1 KWFRSRT
8 ENARGTRKPMIVAL
22 ARKLL
27 IALWRLMREGIVPDG
42 VVLGPAQC
50 TKDAEGT
57 TTVSACPYACDGT
70 PMTVR
75 GGGIPRRPLALTPNG
90 RMGPP
95 LRSFAADA
103 HDCIMVRVL
112 GPTGYKVVARLNRA
126 PKAGSP
132 LIVIATALSVPS
144 CSKPSRYGLARGK
157 HAARLVRRPILTASA
172 RIDLSDARVGMKKRT
187 LRSNQE
193 TDEGKRCAALANS
206 LTKKAPYKGLG
217 AESEEK
223 HEPVSDI
230 DTGVVDSLK
239 ALDPERPIR
248 EADVHL
254 RSCYVAFVPISDIR
268 TIVTAASGRAG
279 AALVAT

>member
-1 KWFRSRT
+1 
-8 ENARGTRKPMIVAL
+8 
-22 ARKLL
+22 
-27 IALWRLMREGIVPDG
+27 
-42 VVLGPAQC
+42 
-50 TKDAEGT
+50 
-57 TTVSACPYACDGT
+57 
-70 PMTVR
+70 MTVR
-75 GGGIPRRPLALTPNG
+75 GGGIRRRPLALTPNG

-144 CSKPSRYGLARGK
+144 CSKPSRYGLARPK
-157 HAARLVRRPILTASA
+157 HAARLVRRPILTPSA
-172 RIDLSDARVGMKKRT
+172 RIDLSDPRVGMKKRT

-193 TDEGKRCAALANS
+193 TDQGKRCAALANS

-223 HEPVSDI
+223 REPVSDI

-239 ALDPERPIR
+239 VLDPDGRLEKRPNWCFATNR
-248 EADVHL
+248 RDVPLTDIL
-254 RSCYVAFVPISDIR
+254 RRSNLQRRNHAPPL
-268 TIVTAASGRAG
+268 AS
-279 AALVAT
+279 

>member
-1 KWFRSRT
+1 MPASLVHPTRA
-8 ENARGTRKPMIVAL
+8 EGNAERKG
-22 ARKLL
+22 
-27 IALWRLMREGIVPDG
+27 W
-42 VVLGPAQC
+42 PA
-50 TKDAEGT
+50 AEGT

-112 GPTGYKVVARLNRA
+112 GPTGYKVVARLNRV

-144 CSKPSRYGLARGK
+144 CSKPSRYGLARAK

-172 RIDLSDARVGMKKRT
+172 RIDQRCAGRDE
-187 LRSNQE
+187 E
-193 TDEGKRCAALANS
+193 TDFEIKSRNRRRKKMRGPGKFLD
-206 LTKKAPYKGLG
+206 K
-217 AESEEK
+217 ESAIQG
-223 HEPVSDI
+223 P
-230 DTGVVDSLK
+230 L
-239 ALDPERPIR
+239 
-248 EADVHL
+248 
-254 RSCYVAFVPISDIR
+254 VPIPKRS
-268 TIVTAASGRAG
+268 TSP
-279 AALVAT
+279 

>member
-1 KWFRSRT
+1 
-8 ENARGTRKPMIVAL
+8 
-22 ARKLL
+22 
-27 IALWRLMREGIVPDG
+27 
-42 VVLGPAQC
+42 
-50 TKDAEGT
+50 
-57 TTVSACPYACDGT
+57 
-70 PMTVR
+70 MTVR

-144 CSKPSRYGLARGK
+144 CSKPSRYGLARAK

-206 LTKKAPYKGLG
+206 LTKKAPYKGLWVDTQLVK
-217 AESEEK
+217 AQRVAPVPREK
-223 HEPVSDI
+223 DI
-230 DTGVVDSLK
+230 FAPGTFR
-239 ALDPERPIR
+239 AR
-248 EADVHL
+248 EG
-254 RSCYVAFVPISDIR
+254 
-268 TIVTAASGRAG
+268 AASAKTRRQRDPFYFSQ
-279 AALVAT
+279 V

>member
-1 KWFRSRT
+1 
-8 ENARGTRKPMIVAL
+8 
-22 ARKLL
+22 
-27 IALWRLMREGIVPDG
+27 
-42 VVLGPAQC
+42 
-50 TKDAEGT
+50 
-57 TTVSACPYACDGT
+57 
-70 PMTVR
+70 MTVR

-144 CSKPSRYGLARGK
+144 CSKPSRYGLARAK

-206 LTKKAPYKGLG
+206 LTKKAPYKG
-217 AESEEK
+217 
-223 HEPVSDI
+223 PWC
-230 DTGVVDSLK
+230 
-239 ALDPERPIR
+239 RFRR
-248 EADVHL
+248 EARARERHQH
-254 RSCYVAFVPISDIR
+254 C
-268 TIVTAASGRAG
+268 SGG
-279 AALVAT
+279 

>member
-1 KWFRSRT
+1 
-8 ENARGTRKPMIVAL
+8 
-22 ARKLL
+22 
-27 IALWRLMREGIVPDG
+27 
-42 VVLGPAQC
+42 
-50 TKDAEGT
+50 
-57 TTVSACPYACDGT
+57 
-70 PMTVR
+70 MTVR

-144 CSKPSRYGLARGK
+144 CSKPSRYGLARAK

-193 TDEGKRCAALANS
+193 TDFEIKSRNRRRKKMRGPGKFLDKES
-206 LTKKAPYKGLG
+206 PPG
-217 AESEEK
+217 ADSEEK
-223 HEPVSDI
+223 HEPASDI
-230 DTGVVDSLK
+230 DT
-239 ALDPERPIR
+239 
-248 EADVHL
+248 
-254 RSCYVAFVPISDIR
+254 
-268 TIVTAASGRAG
+268 AG
-279 AALVAT
+279 WI

>member
-1 KWFRSRT
+1 
-8 ENARGTRKPMIVAL
+8 
-22 ARKLL
+22 
-27 IALWRLMREGIVPDG
+27 
-42 VVLGPAQC
+42 
-50 TKDAEGT
+50 
-57 TTVSACPYACDGT
+57 
-70 PMTVR
+70 MTVR

-144 CSKPSRYGLARGK
+144 CSKPSRYGLARAK

-172 RIDLSDARVGMKKRT
+172 RIDLSDARVEMKKRT

-223 HEPVSDI
+223 REPASDI
-230 DTGVVDSLK
+230 DTGVVDGLK
-239 ALDPERPIR
+239 ALDPDGRLEKRPYSGHRWMSQSDRRCVKTHTSAKCRKHNSPARHRTSRVQYDLTPRDAIAR
-248 EADVHL
+248 
-254 RSCYVAFVPISDIR
+254 RYFYVWRDR
-268 TIVTAASGRAG
+268 
-279 AALVAT
+279 

>member
-1 KWFRSRT
+1 
-8 ENARGTRKPMIVAL
+8 
-22 ARKLL
+22 
-27 IALWRLMREGIVPDG
+27 
-42 VVLGPAQC
+42 
-50 TKDAEGT
+50 
-57 TTVSACPYACDGT
+57 
-70 PMTVR
+70 MTVR

-132 LIVIATALSVPS
+132 LIVITTALSVPS
-144 CSKPSRYGLARGK
+144 CSKPSRYGLARAK

-223 HEPVSDI
+223 REPASDI
-230 DTGVVDSLK
+230 DTGVVDGLK
-239 ALDPERPIR
+239 ALDPDGRLEKRPYSR
-248 EADVHL
+248 L
-254 RSCYVAFVPISDIR
+254 RLRRCAIGLSCMACSPETLGDGYVKRPDFI
-268 TIVTAASGRAG
+268 TLLGG
-279 AALVAT
+279 AAAACRDAR

>member
-1 KWFRSRT
+1 
-8 ENARGTRKPMIVAL
+8 
-22 ARKLL
+22 
-27 IALWRLMREGIVPDG
+27 
-42 VVLGPAQC
+42 
-50 TKDAEGT
+50 
-57 TTVSACPYACDGT
+57 
-70 PMTVR
+70 MTVR
-75 GGGIPRRPLALTPNG
+75 GGGLPRRPLALTPNG

-144 CSKPSRYGLARGK
+144 CSKPSRYGLARAK

-172 RIDLSDARVGMKKRT
+172 RIDFSDARVGMKKRT

-206 LTKKAPYKGLG
+206 LTKKAPYKG
-217 AESEEK
+217 
-223 HEPVSDI
+223 PWC
-230 DTGVVDSLK
+230 
-239 ALDPERPIR
+239 RFRR
-248 EADVHL
+248 EARARERHRH
-254 RSCYVAFVPISDIR
+254 RS
-268 TIVTAASGRAG
+268 GG
-279 AALVAT
+279 

>member
-1 KWFRSRT
+1 
-8 ENARGTRKPMIVAL
+8 
-22 ARKLL
+22 
-27 IALWRLMREGIVPDG
+27 
-42 VVLGPAQC
+42 
-50 TKDAEGT
+50 
-57 TTVSACPYACDGT
+57 
-70 PMTVR
+70 MTVR

-144 CSKPSRYGLARGK
+144 CSKPSRYGLARAK

-206 LTKKAPYKGLG
+206 LTKKAPYK
-217 AESEEK
+217 ER
-223 HEPVSDI
+223 PVSRSRR
-230 DTGVVDSLK
+230 TGLSCQDLMAGRCGWVCGRSLAK
-239 ALDPERPIR
+239 DWAP
-248 EADVHL
+248 V
-254 RSCYVAFVPISDIR
+254 
-268 TIVTAASGRAG
+268 RAG
-279 AALVAT
+279 RRVLGQSSVRARARFQTTMGRVAHRRGGK

>member
-1 KWFRSRT
+1 
-8 ENARGTRKPMIVAL
+8 
-22 ARKLL
+22 
-27 IALWRLMREGIVPDG
+27 
-42 VVLGPAQC
+42 
-50 TKDAEGT
+50 
-57 TTVSACPYACDGT
+57 
-70 PMTVR
+70 MTVR

-144 CSKPSRYGLARGK
+144 CSKPSRYGLARAK

-217 AESEEK
+217 ADSEEK
-223 HEPVSDI
+223 REPVSDI
-230 DTGVVDSLK
+230 DTAVVDSLK
-239 ALDPERPIR
+239 ALDPKRPIR
-248 EADVHL
+248 EAAVSN
-254 RSCYVAFVPISDIR
+254 RS
-268 TIVTAASGRAG
+268 TAAPYSITSSARASRARGTSRPSAFAVLRLSTRSYLVGACTGRSAG
-279 AALVAT
+279 FSPLRMRST